1 MRFTGSAC
9 SGVEMSIELIRAT
22 NIKKS
27 FSNVIALAGVDFNL
41 QAGEVHALL
50 GENGSGKST
59 LMKIFSGVYT
69 RDSGDLYIKGKK
81 VGDLSPKDA
90 QNLGVGCIFQ
100 ELNLCPHL
108 TVAEN
113 IFLGREYGPAGVLDR
128 KKLNAEAKKL
138 SRIST
143 YRSIPMTWFAAC
155 PSRSSRWSRY
165 ARRFR

>member
-1 MRFTGSAC
+1 
-9 SGVEMSIELIRAT
+9 MSIELIRAT

-27 FSNVIALAGVDFNL
+27 FSNVIALAGVDFDL

-50 GENGSGKST
+50 FGENGSGKST
-59 LMKIFSGVYT
+59 LSMKIFSGVYT

-113 IFLGREYGPAGVLDR
+113 ISFSHEYGPAGVLDR

-138 SRIST
+138 LSNLNVPID
-143 YRSIPMTWFAAC
+143 PDDLV
-155 PSRSSRWSRY
+155 
-165 ARRFR
+165 RRLPVWEQQIV